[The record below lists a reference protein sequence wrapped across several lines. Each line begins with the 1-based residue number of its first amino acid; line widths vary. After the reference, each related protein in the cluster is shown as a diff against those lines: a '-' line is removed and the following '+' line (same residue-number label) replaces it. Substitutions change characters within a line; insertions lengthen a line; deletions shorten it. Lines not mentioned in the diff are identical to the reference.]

1 VAESGRRGD
10 QGPKMAFLVAL
21 SYKFVFYSFP
31 TQNLFYFSKDFV
43 CENPVEVALRK
54 GGKQLTGMLQG

>member
-1 VAESGRRGD
+1 
-10 QGPKMAFLVAL
+10 MAFLVAL